1 MTVALF
7 EMSITMFET
16 ENHMFEN
23 NEIFV
28 DTLSPETKRF
38 LSLEISGDPSL
49 IELEVSGL
57 VDGRP
62 LAAVPREAISFDGE

>member
-1 MTVALF
+1 
-7 EMSITMFET
+7 
-16 ENHMFEN
+16 MFEN
-23 NEIFV
+23 NEVFL
-28 DTLSPETKRF
+28 DTLNPETKKF

-57 VDGRP
+57 VGGEP